1 MNNFLSFRMTY
12 NMGDNASILASHPPL
27 AFLPLLADIMNEMLN
42 LELEYLTEDEREL
55 LEQLRRP
62 FDN

>member
-1 MNNFLSFRMTY
+1 MRDMS
-12 NMGDNASILASHPPL
+12 ASDPL
-27 AFLPLLADIMNEMLN
+27 RWHLCNYLVGSMIEVSN